1 MWMLIEKIVNCLFM
15 WLILLLS

>member
-1 MWMLIEKIVNCLFM
+1 MLIEKIVNCLFM